1 MADEEDWASWRSRVS
16 PVCSR
21 WLLAACTPLALPRH
35 PCCRTSARRPD
46 AAVDVGK
53 KKPSGGMGGIG
64 GNVVVRATDSVS
76 ELRFSRYVL
85 HGADGGDA
93 SGNGKNGRRG
103 RDKIVNVP
111 CGTVVKEVERTFLFE
126 DELEDEA
133 DGADADLALSAG
145 LTPQEREEL
154 GLAPP
159 GDGAADAPSQGP
171 IHRKRSGER
180 YRERIRVL
188 SDLVDDGQRLVVAR
202 GGAPGLGNRHM
213 GREQASSEET
223 RARSHIAGS
232 PGQTRFLELELRALA
247 DVGLVGFPNAG
258 KSSLLRILSKA
269 RPKVASYAFTTLQ
282 PVIGTAR
289 FDDGAALR
297 IADIPGLISGAH
309 ANRGLGHEFLRHVQR
324 TSVLVYVVDA
334 AGARASAMRDAFA
347 PERAARIA
355 RRRAEQAGL
364 SEQLAALLEQKASLA
379 ALGAGADCLRSGAGS
394 WIAAAASAGAVSHA
408 ERTVADAVASEVDA
422 EMIAEG
428 LLAPPAAT
436 SPPSEKEPTGASD
449 PVSDLRALQAEIQA
463 YDPSMAARPALVVA
477 NKCDLPGAAE
487 GVAALR
493 QATSLPVVETS
504 ARDNAGGE
512 LLAQSLRF
520 LVRRG
525 PT

>member
-1 MADEEDWASWRSRVS
+1 M
-16 PVCSR
+16 
-21 WLLAACTPLALPRH
+21 LPRVV
-35 PCCRTSARRPD
+35 PRCRRGLAPAQAARRAPLCAASPFAGAPIPPLLEAC

-64 GNVVVRATDSVS
+64 GNVVIRATDSVS

-126 DELEDEA
+126 DEPDEPE
-133 DGADADLALSAG
+133 DADIALSAG

-159 GDGAADAPSQGP
+159 GGGAASDEDGASQGLV
-171 IHRKRSGER
+171 HRKRSGER
-180 YRERIRVL
+180 FRERIRVL
-188 SDLVDDGQRLVVAR
+188 ADLVDDGQRLVVAR

-364 SEQLAALLEQKASLA
+364 SEQLAAMLEEQASLA
-379 ALGAGADCLRSGAGS
+379 ALGSGADGLRAGAGS
-394 WIAAAASAGAVSHA
+394 WIASTPLAAAHSPA
-408 ERTVADAVASEVDA
+408 ERAVADAVASEVDA

-436 SPPSEKEPTGASD
+436 FPPAEKEPTGASD

-463 YDPSMAARPALVVA
+463 YDPGMAARPALVVA

-493 QATSLPVVETS
+493 QATSLPVIETS
-504 ARDNAGGE
+504 ARNNAGGE